1 MAANTRIPFI
11 LAVDH
16 SHGVPAHQAFDAAFE
31 CAIARIRL
39 FLRRRNGVDVMGIE
53 LNRYIYSRLAGTI
66 GKSVK
71 EAGGLAGAFLL
82 DNFVKRLNPFGDF
95 LEAGVQSG

>member
-1 MAANTRIPFI
+1 MTADARVPFI
-11 LAVDH
+11 LAMH
-16 SHGVPAHQAFDAAFE
+16 HGHGVPAHQAFDAPFE
-31 CAIARIRL
+31 RALARIRL

-71 EAGGLAGAFLL
+71 ETGGLAGAFLL

-95 LEAGVQSG
+95 LKAGV